1 MSETPWQD
9 LRVGDTD
16 RESALRSLGDHMAA
30 GRLTVDEYGDRASH
44 VAAAK
49 TRGELAAV
57 FSDLPEPRP
66 RFGPVAPPP
75 AHPPPTFPPHI
86 PPHAYPSHPYGPH
99 GYPPHGY
106 SPHGNPPAYPPR
118 RGLSQQL
125 AAYAPVAI
133 GVVVFAVLV
142 FGFRIFS
149 PVLVIPLVFL
159 FLAGRRRRWH

>member
-16 RESALRSLGDHMAA
+16 RESALRSLGEHMAA

-66 RFGPVAPPP
+66 RFGPAAPPP
-75 AHPPPTFPPHI
+75 AHPPQAFPPH
-86 PPHAYPSHPYGPH
+86 PYAPH

-106 SPHGNPPAYPPR
+106 AHPAYPPR

-149 PVLVIPLVFL
+149 PVLIIPLVFL